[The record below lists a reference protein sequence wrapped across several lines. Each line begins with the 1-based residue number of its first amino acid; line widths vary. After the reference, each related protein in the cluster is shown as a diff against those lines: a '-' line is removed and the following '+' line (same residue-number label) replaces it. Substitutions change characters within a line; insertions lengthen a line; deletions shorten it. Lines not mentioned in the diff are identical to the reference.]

1 MRKLL
6 VLAAAAA
13 VAMSSCS
20 NDGNAPGTSVTSGK
34 ALSFSTFVEKTTRG
48 QNAVLSTKYPV
59 NGQFLTMA
67 YNTGT
72 NALSAASP
80 YSFNYMRGVVT
91 YDGSGYNYYPTHY
104 WPETDKI
111 SFFAVHPADNNIL
124 KYTTP
129 TTLSTTALPTQG
141 LPVVGFTVNKDP
153 LAQADLM
160 MASAVDQ
167 TLTGSAGTVSFAFS
181 HQLTRIGFMAK
192 LKEDYGSKGDY
203 IRIDSIVVSNVADS
217 ASFSFGNTG
226 AITQSAPAIKNRK
239 SFTLQSL
246 SNMKNSGY
254 VSSTTADS
262 VNLKNSYLLMIPADY
277 SSVTGTAPQTKPATI
292 TVTYDVECADGTK
305 ATHTITK
312 LLSDFTALTGGG
324 NIWSAGQAINYTMT
338 ISLTAVTFTAGVVDW
353 TTPITTAALN

>member
-1 MRKLL
+1 MKKLL
-6 VLAAAAA
+6 LLAAAAA
-13 VAMSSCS
+13 VAMSGCS
-20 NDGNAPGTSVTSGK
+20 NDGNAPSVSANSGK

-59 NGQFLTMA
+59 NGSFLTMA

-72 NALSAASP
+72 NPLGATASLP
-80 YSFNYMRGVVT
+80 YSFNYMRNVVT
-91 YDGSGYNYYPTHY
+91 YDGVNYNYYPTHY
-104 WPETDKI
+104 WPETDKL
-111 SFFAVHPADNNIL
+111 SFFAIHPADNNIL

-129 TTLSTTALPTQG
+129 ATLSTTASPTMG

-160 MASAVDQ
+160 MAYAIDQ
-167 TLTGSAGTVSFAFS
+167 TSTTSAGTVNFAFL
-181 HQLTRIGFMAK
+181 HQLTRIGFTAQ
-192 LKEDYGSKGDY
+192 LKQNYGAQGNY
-203 IRIDSIVVSNVADS
+203 IRIDSIVISNVADS

-226 AITQSAPAIKNRK
+226 AITESTPAIRNRK

-254 VSSTTADS
+254 VTSTTADS

-277 SSVTGTAPQTKPATI
+277 SGAAAVAPQTGLATI
-292 TVTYDVECADGTK
+292 TVTYDVECADGSK
-305 ATHTITK
+305 ATHTIIKT
-312 LLSDFTALTGGG
+312 LNSLTSG
-324 NIWSAGQAINYTMT
+324 NVWSAGQAINYNMT
-338 ISLTAVTFTAGVVDW
+338 ISLTAITFTASVVDW